1 MPVHDW
7 SRVDAGIF
15 HDFHGEFVRAT
26 KWALNHG
33 LLPGEYYAM
42 MEQRAAGLVAD
53 VLALQR
59 TPTDDIG
66 AVNGPTS
73 GGQTGLLLEPP
84 VVEMTYEAD
93 EDYYRRKR
101 NTVVV
106 RHVSDDRVVAM
117 IEVVSPGNKSSQN
130 GLKAF
135 VEKAADLLEKRIHLL
150 VFDLHAPSAR
160 DPHGIHAAIWE
171 QYTGKELPA
180 PNKPFVFA
188 SYDADF
194 VARAFV
200 KTVTL
205 DEELPTMP
213 LFLIPRGHI
222 VVPLE
227 AIYKVAYAE
236 VPRGQQRLLEAK

>member
-15 HDFHGEFVRAT
+15 HDFHGEFIRAI
-26 KWALNHG
+26 KWSLNHG

-42 MEQRAAGLVAD
+42 MEQRAAGVVAD
-53 VLALQR
+53 VLALQKQ
-59 TPTDDIG
+59 PTDGIEP
-66 AVNGPTS
+66 ANGPPS
-73 GGQTGLLLEPP
+73 GGGTGLLLEPP
-84 VVEMTYEAD
+84 AVEMTDEAD
-93 EDYYRRKR
+93 QDYYRRKR

-150 VFDLHAPSAR
+150 VVDLHAPGPR

-171 QYTGKELPA
+171 EYTGKESPA
-180 PNKPFVFA
+180 PDKPFVFA

-194 VARAFV
+194 VVRAFV
-200 KTVTL
+200 KTVTVG
-205 DEELPTMP
+205 EPLPAMP
-213 LFLIPRGHI
+213 LFLMPRGHI

-227 AIYKVAYAE
+227 AIYEVAYAE
-236 VPRGQQRLLEAK
+236 VPRGQRRLLEAK

>member
-15 HDFHGEFVRAT
+15 HDFHGELIRAI

-66 AVNGPTS
+66 LASSPTS
-73 GGQTGLLLEPP
+73 GAQTGLLLETP

-117 IEVVSPGNKSSQN
+117 IEVVSPGNKSDRKS
-130 GLKAF
+130 
-135 VEKAADLLEKRIHLL
+135 
-150 VFDLHAPSAR
+150 
-160 DPHGIHAAIWE
+160 
-171 QYTGKELPA
+171 
-180 PNKPFVFA
+180 
-188 SYDADF
+188 
-194 VARAFV
+194 
-200 KTVTL
+200 
-205 DEELPTMP
+205 
-213 LFLIPRGHI
+213 
-222 VVPLE
+222 VV
-227 AIYKVAYAE
+227 
-236 VPRGQQRLLEAK
+236 